1 MLLLVAYWSSCFHN
15 NHNFGKCFLPSALGL
30 WLLFKME
37 SQNNLIT
44 GTNYT
49 DDLFL
54 NEGVCVFVCSI
65 PSDSACVN
73 FFFFYQG
80 NRHVRENDKRQ
91 TDVWWHP
98 TTLKAEVAA
107 AAVVTNVFVISG
119 KLTLISPPTSHSL
132 LHRVFL
138 RGIIS
143 VAWNHASVLGCALVG
158 APLSGSPLW
167 CKSLPHSWEQRL
179 TEQ

>member
-1 MLLLVAYWSSCFHN
+1 MQNAGGSDTTQWFLQINKQVDIGHPLFLPMLLLVAYWSSCFHN

-73 FFFFYQG
+73 FFFFI
-80 NRHVRENDKRQ
+80 RA
-91 TDVWWHP
+91 TDM
-98 TTLKAEVAA
+98 
-107 AAVVTNVFVISG
+107 
-119 KLTLISPPTSHSL
+119 
-132 LHRVFL
+132 
-138 RGIIS
+138 
-143 VAWNHASVLGCALVG
+143 
-158 APLSGSPLW
+158 
-167 CKSLPHSWEQRL
+167 
-179 TEQ
+179 